1 MTGNKLQSLANKW
14 LGSITSDGNYDKDDF
29 GFIAGFKKAFEI
41 IDENLA
47 VELVKLA
54 EFQPHGERLM
64 TLKLYKAKI
73 AGILKEMEQE
83 YE

>member
-1 MTGNKLQSLANKW
+1 MSKLKVLANNETVPEEHP
-14 LGSITSDGNYDKDDF
+14 GSAFIQ
-29 GFIAGFKKAFEI
+29 GFITAFEL

-47 VELVKLA
+47 AELVKLA

-73 AGILKEMEQE
+73 AGILKDMEQD
-83 YE
+83 YD

>member
-1 MTGNKLQSLANKW
+1 MVRSKLFSLASSMYSSMPAEMDIKA
-14 LGSITSDGNYDKDDF
+14 LYISGYKQAFKD
-29 GFIAGFKKAFEI
+29 
-41 IDENLA
+41 IDENLTE
-47 VELVKLA
+47 ELVKLA

-73 AGILKEMEQE
+73 AGILKEMEQD